1 MYLMEGNDYMC
12 DKIQRVIDE
21 TIKANAQKSM
31 NEVVED
37 EDSEDQICD

>member
-21 TIKANAQKSM
+21 TIRANTEVI
-31 NEVVED
+31 NEIVED
-37 EDSEDQICD
+37 EDQDEHICD